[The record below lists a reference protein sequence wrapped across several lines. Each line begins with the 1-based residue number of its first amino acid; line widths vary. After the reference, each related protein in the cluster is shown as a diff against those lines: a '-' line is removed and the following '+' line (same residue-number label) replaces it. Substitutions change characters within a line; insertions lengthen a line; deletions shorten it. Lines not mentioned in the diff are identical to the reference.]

1 MEDNLDTVVDL
12 DQNHPV
18 QYVIVSSSGPG
29 RHNDIVDLDEN
40 HPVH

>member
-12 DQNHPV
+12 DENHLV
-18 QYVIVSSSGPG
+18 KCVIVSSSGPG
-29 RHNDIVDLDEN
+29 RYNDIVDLDEN